1 VALEKTEALVLRSM
15 KFGETSKI
23 VTFLSRDHGRL
34 KAIAKGVR
42 AARPRFGGALEPF
55 ARLELVYYRKNHG
68 DLHLVSQAD
77 LIEGFLGLTD
87 DLMRY
92 AFGCGVLEFTERVVG
107 DESEAGVVFDDAI
120 DVLRLMQESD
130 RDALP
135 HLLRA
140 FQMKAIVTLGH
151 APELYTCTSC
161 GRDAGASVTVS
172 ALSGGVLCVSCARNA
187 PNTLRTS
194 QAALGI
200 LRAYREEPLREAALR
215 TIDPRVRAEVGRVME
230 AFLSA
235 QFDTYRG
242 LKSLRMAAS
251 LRDITRKIPTESGS
265 LSG

>member
-1 VALEKTEALVLRSM
+1 M

-23 VTFLSRDHGRL
+23 VTFLSRDYGRL

-55 ARLELVYYRKNHG
+55 ARMELVFYRKNHG

-92 AFGCGVLEFTERVVG
+92 AFGCGVLEFVERVVT
-107 DESEAGVVFDDAI
+107 DEEEARVVYDDAV

-130 RDALP
+130 RESLP

-151 APELYTCTSC
+151 GPELFTCTAC
-161 GRDAGASVTVS
+161 GRDAGASTFLS
-172 ALSGGVLCVSCARNA
+172 ALSGGSLCAACARGAANVI
-187 PNTLRTS
+187 RIGG
-194 QAALGI
+194 AALGI
-200 LRAYREEPLREAALR
+200 LRAYQEEPLRNTALR
-215 TIDPRVRAEVGRVME
+215 TVDPRVRAEVGKVME

-242 LKSLRMAAS
+242 LKSLRMATS
-251 LRDITRKIPTESGS
+251 LRDLTRKSAIESGS
-265 LSG
+265 PSG